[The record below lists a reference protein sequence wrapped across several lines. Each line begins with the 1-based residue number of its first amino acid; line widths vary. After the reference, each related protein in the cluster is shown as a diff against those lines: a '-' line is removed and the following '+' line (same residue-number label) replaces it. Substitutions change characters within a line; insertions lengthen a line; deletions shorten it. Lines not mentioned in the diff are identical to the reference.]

1 MGQEVLGYK
10 ISVDGEQAR
19 GSVGTFKKELREAT
33 QNLIAMNEKFG
44 EASVQA
50 RNAAKRVAEL
60 KDRIGDAKSMAEA
73 FNPDARFKAV
83 SQSVQ
88 GIAGAFASVQG
99 AMGLMGVE
107 SKNLQEQ
114 LLRVQSALAFSE
126 GLNTFL
132 DSGIQGFK
140 NLKAVAS
147 DFATNLM
154 KNFGTGGIAVLVG
167 GLAVAVVQLYE
178 ALKKESE
185 IDRLINEEGIK
196 SKKIK
201 DDLIQS
207 TSQEIAKAKM
217 LYIAAS
223 DVNVSQRK
231 RKEAVEEL
239 QKLYPAYFGNIKE
252 EEFLTGKAKVGYDAL
267 TNSLI
272 KSIEVKAK
280 EKDLIETISKR
291 VELEQQLQDLSKQEE
306 GTFKYVDQALIDKT
320 KRELDFYKKKEESL
334 LKLNKIETESAQSSY
349 GTIGTGQTGKFSL
362 SEKEKAEGEKRKQI
376 MDEVNKIISEEN
388 MNARQKELK
397 DLEIKFKEESKL
409 FKVGS
414 ADRIKLEEAYR
425 IQKKEI
431 NDKYD
436 KDDKEKA
443 DKILREI
450 MDGEEAKLNS
460 VIDNTSMLFSVRKDA
475 INAEQQLLDDAYKN
489 KLISEKEYTEKSNAL
504 SDKRK
509 QIAKSEK
516 DVKIQSWNEIS
527 GAMGMLAGAMDA
539 DSDLQK
545 GFALT
550 QLGID
555 TGIAISGLTAS
566 TSAASADNVATGGI
580 AGFAK
585 YAVGIAKILANI
597 AQARRLIM
605 GANKSGGEG
614 ASGGSA
620 PVNPMIP
627 VQQTITQL
635 NANSI
640 NAMGNQAIKAYVV
653 ESDITGSQNRVQ
665 RILNSSRFK

>member
-1 MGQEVLGYK
+1 MNNTLGYTLG
-10 ISVDGEQAR
+10 VDTESAKA
-19 GSVGTFKKELREAT
+19 SVGSFKKELREAT
-33 QNLIAMNEKFG
+33 QNLIAMSEKFG
-44 EASVQA
+44 EGSTQA
-50 RNAAKRVAEL
+50 MNAAKRVAEL

-140 NLKAVAS
+140 NLKSVAS
-147 DFATNLM
+147 DFASNLM
-154 KNFGTGGIAVLVG
+154 KNFGSGGIAVLVG
-167 GLAVAVVQLYE
+167 GLAVAVTQLYQ

-185 IDRLINEEGIK
+185 IEKLINEEGQK

-207 TSQEIAKAKM
+207 TAQEIAKAKL
-217 LYIAAS
+217 LYQAAS
-223 DVNVSQRK
+223 DVNVSQHK
-231 RKEAVEEL
+231 RKKAVEDL
-239 QKLYPAYFGNIKE
+239 QTLYPAYFGNLRQ

-267 TNSLI
+267 TNSLV

-280 EKDLIETISKR
+280 EKELIETISKR
-291 VELEQQLQDLSKQEE
+291 VELEQQLADLTKQEE
-306 GTFKYVDQALIDKT
+306 GTFKYVDQALIDKS
-320 KRELDFYKKKEESL
+320 KRELEYYKKKEESL
-334 LKLNKIETESAQSSY
+334 LKIGKIETENAQTSL
-349 GTIGTGQTGKFSL
+349 GTIGTTQTGKYKL
-362 SEKEKAEGEKRKQI
+362 SDADKQQAEQRKAVMK
-376 MDEVNKIISEEN
+376 EVNKIIAEEG
-388 MNARQKELK
+388 MTARQKELQ
-397 DLEIKFKEESKL
+397 DLEIKHKEESKL
-409 FKVGS
+409 FKAGS
-414 ADRIKLEEAYR
+414 SDMLKLQEAYR
-425 IQKKEI
+425 IQRKEI

-436 KDDKEKA
+436 KQDKEAA
-443 DKILREI
+443 DKILLDI
-450 MDGEEAKLNS
+450 FSGEEAKLNAI
-460 VIDNTSMLFSVRKDA
+460 IDTENMLYSVRKDA
-475 INAEQQLLDDAYKN
+475 IANEQRLLDDAYAN
-489 KLISEKEYTEKSNAL
+489 KLISDKDYTEKSKAL

-509 QIAKSEK
+509 NIDKAEK
-516 DVKIQSWNEIS
+516 DSKINSWNEIS

-539 DSDLQK
+539 DTDLQK

-555 TGIAISGLTAS
+555 TGLAISGLTAS
-566 TSAASADNVATGGI
+566 TSSASADNVATGGL

-597 AQARRLIM
+597 AQARRLII
-605 GANKSGGEG
+605 GANKSGGESG
-614 ASGGSA
+614 SGGSA

-635 NANSI
+635 NAKSI
-640 NAMGNQAIKAYVV
+640 NDMGNQGIKAYVV